1 MWATIAMSFGS
12 FAIVVPQQVVA
23 HSGRLGLQ
31 TYITNLAQQ
40 QTNAIHDVENYKTN
54 ITE

>member
-1 MWATIAMSFGS
+1 MCATIAMSFGS

-23 HSGRLGLQ
+23 HSGRFELQ
-31 TYITNLAQQ
+31 TYITNLAQH
-40 QTNAIHDVENYKTN
+40 QTNAIHDVENYKAN